1 MKRIYKNFS
10 RIKHSR
16 LMLAMLHD
24 VVLVVLA
31 WVIAFNIRFN
41 VSIPTSFMHSLQQVL
56 LWAVPLQVFIFYQF
70 GVYRNVWRFTGAN
83 EIKSIILAVLTA
95 SLMVG
100 MTLLIVQPSAVVPR
114 SVVLA
119 APLILILL
127 LLGSRFAYKLWRDH
141 KSYGKNRRR
150 GKPVLLLG
158 SGDHLGAIVT
168 DIDKSP
174 EWQVVGVLHDKKK
187 LHGLF
192 LQGVP
197 IFGCIDRLEEYSH
210 AYGISDV
217 IVAMPAKA
225 AAKKKRA
232 IELADSLELNVMTVP
247 VFDDIINGK
256 INVNQIRRVE
266 VEDLL
271 GRDEVKLDDAGLHAL
286 LDQKVVMVTGAGGS
300 IGEEL
305 CNQILKYQP
314 NVLICYELSEFA
326 LYQVEQSLLLNPVLQ
341 NSKTQKIF
349 LVGDVKNAQRI
360 DYVLTHYKPQVVFH
374 AAAYKHVPMM
384 ESNNVSEALANNV
397 AGTYALAKACQAHA
411 VDKFILISTDKAV
424 NPTNVM
430 GASKRLAEKVCQS
443 LHASNNPK
451 HKTEFIVVRFGNV
464 LGSSGSVIPKFREQI
479 ANGGPVTI
487 TDPNITRYF
496 MSIAEACQLV
506 MQAGAMGKGGEIFVL
521 DMGQPVKII
530 DLAKDMI
537 RLSGFHHD
545 EIKIK
550 CIGLR
555 PGEKLYEELLADN
568 ETTLPTQHKKL
579 RIAKSAVVSEQWLGQ
594 MLHWLKLVNNYSE
607 AKIKS
612 ELAFWVEEYMQS
624 TDHPIDQALL
634 KHVKENET
642 LH

>member
-1 MKRIYKNFS
+1 MKRIYKNIS

-16 LMLAMLHD
+16 LMLAVLHD
-24 VVLVVLA
+24 VFFVVLA
-31 WVIAFNIRFN
+31 WIIAFNIRFN
-41 VSIPTSFMHSLQQVL
+41 VSIPAPFVHSLQLVL
-56 LWAVPLQVFIFYQF
+56 LWAVPLQVFIFYLF
-70 GVYRNVWRFTGAN
+70 GVYRNAWRFTGPN
-83 EIKSIILAVLTA
+83 EIKSLILAVFTA
-95 SLMVG
+95 
-100 MTLLIVQPSAVVPR
+100 TLLIGMALLLVQPEAVVPR

-119 APLILILL
+119 TPLILMLL
-127 LLGSRFAYKLWRDH
+127 LLASRFVYKLWRDH

-197 IFGCIDRLEEYSH
+197 IFGSIDTLEAYTK

-225 AAKKKRA
+225 AAKKKHA
-232 IELADSLELNVMTVP
+232 IELADSLGLNVMTVP
-247 VFDDIINGK
+247 AFDDIINGK

-271 GRDEVKLDDAGLHAL
+271 GRDEVKLDDAGLHSL

-300 IGEEL
+300 IGTEL
-305 CNQILKYQP
+305 CQQILKYQP
-314 NVLICYELSEFA
+314 DVLICYELSEFA
-326 LYQVEQSLLLNPVLQ
+326 LYQVEQSLSHNP
-341 NSKTQKIF
+341 KTKKVF
-349 LVGDVKNAQRI
+349 LVGDVKNTQRI
-360 DYVLTHYKPQVVFH
+360 DFVLSHYQPEVVFH

-397 AGTYALAKACQAHA
+397 LGTHTIARACQEHG

-443 LHASNNPK
+443 LHASINPSN
-451 HKTEFIVVRFGNV
+451 KTEFIVVRFGNV

-496 MSIAEACQLV
+496 MSISEACQLV
-506 MQAGAMGKGGEIFVL
+506 MQAGAMGNGGEIFVL
-521 DMGQPVKII
+521 DMGKPVKII
-530 DLAKDMI
+530 DLARDMI
-537 RLSGFHHD
+537 RLSGFHHND
-545 EIKIK
+545 IKIK

-568 ETTLPTQHKKL
+568 ETTLPTQHHKL
-579 RIAKSAVVSEQWLGQ
+579 RIAKSAVVSVQWLDQ
-594 MLHWLKLVNNYSE
+594 LLHWLTLVDGYSE

-624 TDHPIDQALL
+624 TDHPIDQLLL
-634 KHVKENET
+634 KHAEKNET

>member
-1 MKRIYKNFS
+1 MKRIYKSLS
-10 RIKHSR
+10 RIKYSR
-16 LMLAMLHD
+16 MILALLHD

-31 WVIAFNIRFN
+31 WGIAFNIRFN
-41 VSIPTSFMHSLQQVL
+41 VSIPAPFVHSLQQVL

-70 GVYRNVWRFTGAN
+70 GIYRNVWRFTGAN
-83 EIKSIILAVLTA
+83 EIKSLILAVLTA
-95 SLMVG
+95 TLMIG
-100 MTLLIVQPSAVVPR
+100 MTLLVIQPSAVVPR

-119 APLILILL
+119 TPLILILL
-127 LLGSRFAYKLWRDH
+127 LLGSRFVYKLWRDH

-187 LHGLF
+187 LHGLL

-197 IFGCIDRLEEYSH
+197 IFGSISQLEEYSQ

-225 AAKKKRA
+225 SAKKKRA
-232 IELADSLELNVMTVP
+232 IALADSLALNVMTLP
-247 VFDDIINGK
+247 AFDDIINGK
-256 INVNQIRRVE
+256 INVKQIRRVE

-300 IGEEL
+300 IGTEL
-305 CNQILKYQP
+305 CKQILKYQP
-314 NVLICYELSEFA
+314 AVLICYELSEFA
-326 LYQVEQSLLLNPVLQ
+326 LYQVEQSLLQNPMT
-341 NSKTQKIF
+341 KKIF
-349 LVGDVKNAQRI
+349 LVGDVKNTQRI
-360 DYVLTHYKPQVVFH
+360 DYVLTQYKPQVVFH

-384 ESNNVSEALANNV
+384 ESNNVSEALTNNV
-397 AGTYALAKACQAHA
+397 VGTYTLAKACQAHA
-411 VDKFILISTDKAV
+411 IDKFILISTDKAV

-443 LHASNNPK
+443 LHASNNPN

-506 MQAGAMGKGGEIFVL
+506 MQAGVMGKGGEIFVL

-537 RLSGFHHD
+537 RLSGFHHE

-579 RIAKSAVVSEQWLGQ
+579 RIAQSAVVAEQWLGQ
-594 MLHWLKLVNNYSE
+594 LLHWLKVVNNYSE
-607 AKIKS
+607 TKIKS
-612 ELAFWVEEYMQS
+612 ELAFWVEEYIQS
-624 TDHPIDQALL
+624 TDHPIDQAIL